1 MQFDLLI
8 RGGHVVDPGSGLS
21 ATRDVAIKRNRIAAV
36 ESNIPAE
43 SAVRVI
49 DAEGQYVTPGLIDLH
64 THVYY
69 GCTYWG
75 VQADPVA
82 ARTGVTTWLD
92 VGSAGAYSM
101 MGFRDYIVKP
111 AQARIYALLNISSI
125 GLIAQTWELGNLGY
139 CDVELCTKLINAN
152 RNIALGVKARID
164 QNTILQNGLEP
175 LQRAREAADR
185 VELPLMVHIGTGP
198 SVQDILPL
206 LKEGDILTH
215 CFTGGDM
222 RIIDDRGVLLDEA
235 KAAWDRGVVMDI
247 GHGGGS
253 FSFEVA
259 EAMAKAGYQPDVISS
274 DIHQT
279 SIQGPCFDLP
289 TCMSKFMALGLSFE
303 DVVKAATLNPAKA
316 MGLQDEIGTLKVG
329 AAADV
334 ALFALDSGHF
344 SYFDVYMNRYTGDTL
359 IRNTLTIVDG
369 EEMLRDPAGT
379 DGLGERPMPWIERAE
394 KQQFLI
400 DEGLTPAMMA
410 QRASAGVATGAPGG
424 GGCC

>member
-8 RGGHVVDPGSGLS
+8 RGGHVVDPASGTS
-21 ATRDVAIKRNRIAAV
+21 APRDVAIKRNRIAAV
-36 ESNIPAE
+36 DANIPAE
-43 SAVRVI
+43 AAARVI
-49 DAEGQYVTPGLIDLH
+49 DAQGQYVTPGLIDLH
-64 THVYY
+64 THVYH

-92 VGSAGAYSM
+92 VGSAGAYSI
-101 MGFRDYIVKP
+101 MGFRDYIARP

-139 CDVELCTKLINAN
+139 CDVDLCTRLIDAN
-152 RNIALGVKARID
+152 RNLVLGVKARID
-164 QNTILQNGLEP
+164 RNTTLNNGIEP
-175 LQRAREAADR
+175 LKLAREAADR
-185 VELPLMVHIGTGP
+185 VGLPLMAHVSYGP
-198 SVQDILPL
+198 PTLAEVLPY

-222 RIIDDRGVLLDEA
+222 RIIDAQGALLDDV

-259 EAMAKAGYQPDVISS
+259 EAMTKAGYQPDVISS

-279 SIQGPCFDLP
+279 SILGPCFDLP

-303 DVVKAATLNPAKA
+303 DVVKAATVNAAKA
-316 MGLQDEIGTLKVG
+316 MGMAGEIGTLQLG
-329 AAADV
+329 AVADV
-334 ALFALDSGHF
+334 ALFTLERGSF
-344 SYFDVYMNRYTGDTL
+344 TYFDVHMNRYEGDSL
-359 IRNTLTIVDG
+359 IRNTLTILDG
-369 EEMLRDPAGT
+369 QELPRDPAGA
-379 DGLGERPMPWIERAE
+379 DGMGERPMPWIARTD
-394 KQQFLI
+394 KQEFLV
-400 DEGLTPAMMA
+400 EQGLTPTMMA
-410 QRASAGVATGAPGG
+410 QAAHSKVDGERVTG
-424 GGCC
+424 

>member
-8 RGGHVVDPGSGLS
+8 RGGQVVDPGTGTFGKL
-21 ATRDVAIKRNRIAAV
+21 DVAIKRNRIAAV
-36 ESNIPAE
+36 DSNIPAE
-43 SAVRVI
+43 AAVRVI
-49 DAEGQYVTPGLIDLH
+49 DATGQYVTPGLIDMH

-69 GCTYWG
+69 GGTYWG
-75 VQADPVA
+75 VMADPIA

-92 VGSAGAYSM
+92 VGSAGAYNM
-101 MGFRDYIVKP
+101 IGFRDYIVKP

-125 GLIAQTWELGNLGY
+125 GLVAQTWELGNLGY
-139 CDVELCTKLINAN
+139 CDVDLCAQLINAN
-152 RNIALGVKARID
+152 RNVALGIKVRID
-164 QNTILQNGLEP
+164 HNTIMNNGLEP
-175 LQRAREAADR
+175 LKRARAAADR
-185 VELPLMVHIGTGP
+185 VGLPLMCHIGTGP
-198 SVQDILPL
+198 AIGDILSHL
-206 LKEGDILTH
+206 QEGDILTH

-222 RIIDDRGVLLDEA
+222 RITDEKGVLLDDA

-259 EAMAKAGYQPDVISS
+259 EAMTKAGYQPDVISS

-303 DVVKAATLNPAKA
+303 DVVKAATVNPAQA

-334 ALFALDSGHF
+334 AVFALDSGNF
-344 SYFDVYMNRYTGDTL
+344 AYFDVHMNRYEGDTL
-359 IRNTLTIVDG
+359 IRNTCTIVDG

-379 DGLGERPMPWIERAE
+379 DSLRERPMPWIALSERQE
-394 KQQFLI
+394 FLVK
-400 DEGLTPAMMA
+400 EGYTPAA
-410 QRASAGVATGAPGG
+410 LAKSVHGG
-424 GGCC
+424 NCC